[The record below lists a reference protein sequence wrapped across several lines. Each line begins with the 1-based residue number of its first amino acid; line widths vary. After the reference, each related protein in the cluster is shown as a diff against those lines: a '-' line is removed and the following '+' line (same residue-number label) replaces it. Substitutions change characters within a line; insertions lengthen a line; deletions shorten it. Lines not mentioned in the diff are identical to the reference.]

1 MCDYGADY
9 VRTFLIFRRYT
20 TIKEL
25 QINGQIRDNEIRL
38 IDNEGNQVG
47 IISSREANRMAE
59 EQQLDL
65 VKISPNAVPPV
76 CKIMDYGKYRYEQIK
91 KEKEAR
97 KNQKIVELKEIRL
110 SMTID
115 DNDIQTKAKNA
126 GKFLGEGNKVKVSLR
141 MKGRQMAYAKDAV
154 EVVKR
159 FADILK
165 DVATIEKQP
174 LTEGKNI
181 IMILAPIS
189 TK

>member
-1 MCDYGADY
+1 MN
-9 VRTFLIFRRYT
+9 FRRYT

-25 QINGQIRDNEIRL
+25 QINGQIRDNDVRL
-38 IDNEGNQVG
+38 IDGEGNQVG
-47 IISSREANRMAE
+47 IISSREANKMAE

-97 KNQKIVELKEIRL
+97 KSQKIVELKGIRL

-115 DNDIQTKAKNA
+115 DNDIETKAKSA
-126 GKFLGEGNKVKVSLR
+126 AKFLADGDKVKVSLR
-141 MKGRQMAYAKDAV
+141 MKGRQTTYAKSGI

-159 FADILK
+159 FAEILK
-165 DVATIEKQP
+165 DVAIVEKQP
-174 LTEGKNI
+174 LTEGRNI